1 MALDIY
7 GGDAKI
13 IATRDELLRI
23 SGNLML
29 AASQLH
35 QAPLAMPS
43 LFLDFLPN
51 PLPNLQLAVQLPPV
65 IEQLDRL
72 SNSCQVAAESYF
84 STEAQ
89 INHILQ
95 DLFRPLSD
103 AAGLLP
109 LANPISAAMSD
120 IVARTGAALA
130 IVGLVAG
137 PSAGGTQLVAQGA
150 RVIANAAG
158 HQTPAAMLAAA
169 GPSIAL
175 FGGSAQLL
183 SSSSVQQRGT
193 LGSVTTALREGYW
206 SPSGSVRIQSF
217 AEGSG
222 RALLVLIPGT
232 QNFSPLGSNP
242 LNLSSNLGAFA
253 GVGSPSQAAVSAAL
267 KQVGAGPTDRVIFV
281 GHSQGGII
289 GANLAARPQPY
300 QVAGLITLGS
310 PVSQLDLRI
319 PTISIQHQQD
329 PIPLL
334 SGTTNPM
341 RENWVTISSG
351 SEFENL
357 VQAHHIASYAET
369 ASQAV
374 LSDNPGLSNVLQ
386 QMNLPEGEATE
397 YLYRLSRD

>member
-1 MALDIY
+1 MELDIY
-7 GGDAKI
+7 GGDARI

-29 AASQLH
+29 AASQLRD
-35 QAPLAMPS
+35 APLAMPT

-65 IEQLDRL
+65 IEQLERL

-84 STEAQ
+84 SSEAQ

-109 LANPISAAMSD
+109 LANPISLAMSD
-120 IVARTGAALA
+120 VVSRTGAALA

-137 PSAGGTQLVAQGA
+137 PSLGGTQLVAQGA
-150 RVIANAAG
+150 RVIAHSAG

-169 GPSIAL
+169 SPLAIA
-175 FGGSAQLL
+175 GGSAMLL
-183 SSSSVQQRGT
+183 KTNLVQQSGS
-193 LGSVTTALREGYW
+193 LGSVAGALKTGYW
-206 SPSGSVRIQSF
+206 SPAGSIRIQSF
-217 AEGSG
+217 PEGSG
-222 RALLVLIPGT
+222 RALVVLIPGT

-242 LNLSSNLGAFA
+242 LNITSNLGVFS
-253 GVGSPSQAAVSAAL
+253 GSGSPSQNAVTAAL
-267 KQVGAGPTDRVIFV
+267 KQVGAGPNDRVIFV

-289 GANLAARPQPY
+289 GANLAATTQPY
-300 QVAGLITLGS
+300 RVAGLVTLGS
-310 PVSQLDLRI
+310 PIAQLNLKV

-341 RENWVTISSG
+341 RENWVTISTG
-351 SEFENL
+351 VEYDNL
-357 VQAHHIASYAET
+357 VQAHHITSYAET
-369 ASQAV
+369 ASQAM
-374 LSDNPGLSNVLQ
+374 LSDNPGLQNVLNE
-386 QMNLPEGEATE
+386 MELPSGEATE
-397 YLYRLSRD
+397 YLYRLSSD